1 MTAFLLLTMGLS
13 FNKFAV
19 LKVLPCFQ
27 NPASFTNETDRE
39 GYTHLSYKVYL
50 ICRFE
55 KEKK

>member
-39 GYTHLSYKVYL
+39 GIMRIGDSYRR
-50 ICRFE
+50 IR
-55 KEKK
+55 